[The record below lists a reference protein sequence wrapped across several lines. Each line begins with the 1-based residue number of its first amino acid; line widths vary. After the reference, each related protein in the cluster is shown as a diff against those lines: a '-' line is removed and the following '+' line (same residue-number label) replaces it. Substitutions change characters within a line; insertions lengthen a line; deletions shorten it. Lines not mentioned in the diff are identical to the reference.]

1 MSTGKLILPELVE
14 ARNKGMDEGV
24 LLQMQH
30 ETVNFSINNPDQ
42 GKRLNDR
49 YVEVRS
55 MNGGFMDFYVNAARA
70 YYGQESDKALTLL
83 EENNQKLQTISAMEF
98 ETDPY
103 RVMSENKEARGLVDG
118 MKHEVRKIVE
128 SVNILKRFDMEK
140 AKGLKEAF
148 MDKVKGSAWIRTAYN
163 AYEAEK
169 ASGEQGYGTAKRLA
183 GGMGGISR

>member
-1 MSTGKLILPELVE
+1 MSSGKLILPELVE
-14 ARNKGMDEGV
+14 AKNKGMDEGV

-30 ETVNFSINNPDQ
+30 ETVNFSINNPDT

-83 EENNQKLQTISAMEF
+83 QEGDHKLQAITAMEF
-98 ETDPY
+98 ETNPY
-103 RVMSENKEARGLVDG
+103 RVMTGNKEARGLVDG
-118 MKHEVRKIVE
+118 MKNEVRKIAE
-128 SVNILKRFDMEK
+128 SVNILKRFDMDK
-140 AKGLKEAF
+140 AKGLKEGL
-148 MDKVKGSAWIRTAYN
+148 MDRVEGSAWIRTAYN

-169 ASGEQGYGTAKRLA
+169 ASGKQEYGVAKRLA
-183 GGMGGISR
+183 GAMGGPSR